1 MTGPTLATAP
11 VSVFVVAGN
20 EELNLETCLRSVH
33 GWSDDIH
40 VVDSDSTDGTVDIA
54 KRHAHNV
61 VNHTYVDHAS
71 QLIWAFDNLPFRHEW
86 VLFLDAD
93 NVVSD
98 ELKRAIS
105 TTLAADDRSFN
116 AYYCIHTEFFRDKP
130 VWGMKKWWA
139 RLVRRTHARIDNSE
153 LVDYGIKIDG
163 KSGYLHAP
171 IYESNLKENDIDFWV
186 DKHQRFATR
195 MAAEEVLRRQGL
207 LNWAVTPSLFGSS
220 DQRRVWLKM
229 RWVNMPLFVRPIIYW
244 LYRYFLRGAVF
255 QGRHGFT
262 FTVFQALWFRL
273 LCDYKVQEF
282 QRQIADGSLAA
293 EDLWARFGTK
303 SQQGDIVGRRDAGA
317 GKT

>member
-1 MTGPTLATAP
+1 MAKPDQPP

-20 EELNLETCLRSVH
+20 EELNIEACLRSVH

-40 VVDSDSTDGTVDIA
+40 VVDSDSTDRTVELA
-54 KRHAHNV
+54 KRWADNV

-71 QLIWAFDNLPFRHEW
+71 QLIWAFENLPFKHDW

-93 NVVSD
+93 NVVS
-98 ELKRAIS
+98 EPLKERIAAL
-105 TTLAADDRSFN
+105 LANDDPAVN
-116 AYYCIHTEFFRDKP
+116 GYYCIHTEFFRDKP

-139 RLVRRTHARIDNSE
+139 RLVRRTRSRVDNSE

-163 KSGYLHAP
+163 KVGYIHAP
-171 IYESNLKENDIDFWV
+171 IYENNLKENDIDFWV
-186 DKHQRFATR
+186 DKHQRFAKR
-195 MAAEEVLRRQGL
+195 MAAEEVLRKHGL
-207 LNWAVTPSLFGSS
+207 IKWGVEPRLLGTS

-229 RWVNMPLFVRPIIYW
+229 RWLHMPLFIRPIFYW
-244 LYRYFLRGAVF
+244 MYRYFLRGAIF

-273 LCDYKVQEF
+273 LCDMKVQEIE
-282 QRQIADGSLAA
+282 RQLRDGTLSID
-293 EDLWARFGTK
+293 DLWAKFGTK
-303 SQQGDIVGRRDAGA
+303 SAAGDIVGQRGESA